1 MEGVSNWI
9 GTTGFNS
16 FMLNTPWAFPAA
28 ETVHFMGLTLLLGS
42 LLVVDLRG
50 MGMLRIIPFEQAHKL
65 IPLAITGFALNL
77 ITGICF
83 LFADPD
89 AYFGNLGFWYKMVFI
104 ALAGLNAL
112 AFEFLVFQKYKA
124 GDLSAADGLTAKITS
139 ALSLVFWFNV
149 LILGR
154 FLPYTSYCLT
164 C

>member
-1 MEGVSNWI
+1 MEGLSTWI
-9 GTTGFNS
+9 RSTPFNS

-28 ETVHFMGLTLLLGS
+28 ETFHFMGLTLLLGS
-42 LLVVDLRG
+42 LIVVDLRG
-50 MGMLRIIPFEQAHKL
+50 MGMLRVIPFQQAHKL
-65 IPLAITGFALNL
+65 IPLALIGFGINL
-77 ITGICF
+77 VTGICF
-83 LFADPD
+83 LFADPG

-104 ALAGLNAL
+104 ALAGINAL
-112 AFEFLVFQKYKA
+112 AFEILVYRKVRA
-124 GDLSAADGLTAKITS
+124 GDLSAEDSLTAKVTS